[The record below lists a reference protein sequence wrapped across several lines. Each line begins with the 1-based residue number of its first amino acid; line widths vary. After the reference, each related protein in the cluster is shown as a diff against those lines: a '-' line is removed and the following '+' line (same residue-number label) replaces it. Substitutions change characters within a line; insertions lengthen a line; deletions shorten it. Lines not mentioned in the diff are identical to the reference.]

1 MTVPGIGAAGG
12 GGRGGGGSPDLHV
25 TSTDLTKLAGDLDDM
40 QDHLNKQV
48 KRMDAI
54 VDRIEAGWHGPA
66 ATAYREFHRAA
77 TEDAVRIR
85 EVMKLLEQA
94 VRMSRDGFSSNDIE
108 VLERMRTIQV
118 DVGSEVDKLSTPNT
132 EATGDTPTSPPPTRS
147 SLDSF

>member
-1 MTVPGIGAAGG
+1 MGTTGTGAGTDTGQGG
-12 GGRGGGGSPDLHV
+12 GPDLHV

-40 QDHLNKQV
+40 QDHLDKQV

-54 VDRIEAGWHGPA
+54 VDRVEAGWRGPA

-94 VRMSRDGFSSNDIE
+94 VRMSRDGFSANDIE
-108 VLERMRTIQV
+108 VLEHMRTIQV
-118 DVGSEVDKLSTPNT
+118 DVGSEVDKLSTPNA
-132 EATGDTPTSPPPTRS
+132 EATGDTPPPPTRS

>member
-1 MTVPGIGAAGG
+1 MTVPGIGEGG
-12 GGRGGGGSPDLHV
+12 GGGGGPDLHV

-40 QDHLNKQV
+40 QDHLDKQV
-48 KRMDAI
+48 RRMDAI
-54 VDRIEAGWHGPA
+54 VDRIEAGWRGPA

-94 VRMSRDGFSSNDIE
+94 VRMSRDGFSAHDIE
-108 VLERMRTIQV
+108 VLERMRKIQV
-118 DVGSEVDKLSTPNT
+118 NVGSEVDKLSTPNV
-132 EATGDTPTSPPPTRS
+132 EATGDTPTPPPRS

>member
-1 MTVPGIGAAGG
+1 MAVPGTGTGQGG
-12 GGRGGGGSPDLHV
+12 NPDLHV
-25 TSTDLTKLAGDLDDM
+25 TSADLTQLAGDLDDM
-40 QDHLNKQV
+40 QDHLDKQV
-48 KRMDAI
+48 RRMDAV
-54 VDRIEAGWHGPA
+54 VDRIEAGWRGPA

-94 VRMSRDGFSSNDIE
+94 VRMSRDGFSAHDIE
-108 VLERMRTIQV
+108 VLEQMRRIQV

-132 EATGDTPTSPPPTRS
+132 DPTGAEGTPPRS